1 MIDIATAS
9 DARVIAKSD
18 TVPVAG
24 PVAGLRC
31 NAIYVGGTG
40 HITAKFRAG
49 EATVLFS
56 AIPVGTILPIGPEF
70 IMDATTATLM
80 VALYSVDRI

>member
-1 MIDIATAS
+1 MVNLATAS

-18 TVPVAG
+18 TVEVAT
-24 PVAGLRC
+24 PTPGLRC

-40 HITAKFRAG
+40 DITAKFRAG

-56 AIPVGTILPIGPEF
+56 AIPVGAILPIGPEF
-70 IMDATTATLM
+70 VMSTATTATLM
-80 VALYSVDRI
+80 VALY